1 MYADRV
7 KGGRGRGRGSR
18 PTPYSRPGGGEEAA
32 ADACTVFVGNL
43 PYETTWKELKDHMKQ
58 AGEVAHA
65 DVMEGPDGRSKGT
78 GLVRYYS
85 EEDAAHAIETLSE
98 SEIDGRT
105 IFVRADRG
113 GGGGGKGKGKG
124 SKGSKGGS
132 KGKGKGG
139 GKGGGDYTPREGKG
153 ERSGKGKGT
162 PREGGK
168 GGFRGEGGKGGGR
181 GGGGKG
187 DGAGRTGGGRGGGGG
202 GRNKDFDT
210 FGDMALSNGGR
221 GGKGESNGIPVAT
234 SA

>member
-85 EEDAAHAIETLSE
+85 EEDAVHAIETLSE

-139 GKGGGDYTPREGKG
+139 KGKGGKMSLTDLDDDLDAYMGGTAAPKEFKAKKASNLDDDLDDYFSK
-153 ERSGKGKGT
+153 
-162 PREGGK
+162 GGK
-168 GGFRGEGGKGGGR
+168 EK
-181 GGGGKG
+181 
-187 DGAGRTGGGRGGGGG
+187 AEE
-202 GRNKDFDT
+202 
-210 FGDMALSNGGR
+210 AAAPS
-221 GGKGESNGIPVAT
+221 EE
-234 SA
+234 